1 MFETSTNTSPSSIPA
16 PVFAGPPP
24 PDVQPGTEP
33 SIRSD
38 AKPDEQIQ
46 AAKPKKKQSY
56 VSASEK
62 AAEWNISARRMQIL
76 LRENRIPGAIRLGRV
91 WGVPASAKK
100 PDDKRRKKQPDRKQK
115 PEHTAQAP
123 QTLKGGTDG
132 AGSSDVF
139 EDDFE
144 DVFDE

>member
-1 MFETSTNTSPSSIPA
+1 MFETSTNTAPSGIPA

-24 PDVQPGTEP
+24 PDA
-33 SIRSD
+33 RSETG
-38 AKPDEQIQ
+38 PDVPQDGQ
-46 AAKPKKKQSY
+46 APAAKPKKRQSY

-100 PDDKRRKKQPDRKQK
+100 PDDKRRKKQPERKQK
-115 PEHTAQAP
+115 PEHTAQTP
-123 QTLKGGTDG
+123 SQNLKGGTDET
-132 AGSSDVF
+132 AADIF

-144 DVFDE
+144 DVFEE